1 MRRQKVQWPPRQ
13 ESPGSRSPSPMIL
26 RSQGTVQPRPWQ
38 ATSPS
43 TRKPPTSSGPRTPGA
58 SRPGAHRFPANSRSG
73 PRTPVMAPKPTLG
86 TEQARNQG
94 KKRVLE
100 KAETT
105 EPSQSKQRQGSKAT
119 SWLQTRKTK
128 SAPSQMRS
136 QATPT
141 QIIIAEADST
151 SRPNSTESVF
161 VSRCPR
167 RLFRFLWNWPFPFL
181 IPQRKSNQANQEST
195 WSCE

>member
-1 MRRQKVQWPPRQ
+1 MKRQQVQWPPRQ
-13 ESPGSRSPSPMIL
+13 QSPGSRSPSPMIL
-26 RSQGTVQPRPWQ
+26 RSQGTRQPRPWQ

-43 TRKPPTSSGPRTPGA
+43 TRKPTTSPGSRTPGA
-58 SRPGAHRFPANSRSG
+58 SRPGARRFPAPSGSG

-105 EPSQSKQRQGSKAT
+105 EPSQSKQRQGLKAT
-119 SWLQTRKTK
+119 SWLQTRKTR
-128 SAPSQMRS
+128 SAPTQMRS
-136 QATPT
+136 QAIPT

-161 VSRCPR
+161 ISRCPR
-167 RLFRFLWNWPFPFL
+167 RLFRCLSF
-181 IPQRKSNQANQEST
+181 
-195 WSCE
+195 

>member
-1 MRRQKVQWPPRQ
+1 MKRQQVQWPPRQ
-13 ESPGSRSPSPMIL
+13 QSPGSRSPSPMIL
-26 RSQGTVQPRPWQ
+26 RSQGTRQPRPWQ

-43 TRKPPTSSGPRTPGA
+43 TRKPPTSSGPRTPAA
-58 SRPGAHRFPANSRSG
+58 SRPGARRFPAPSGSG

-128 SAPSQMRS
+128 SAPTQMRS

-161 VSRCPR
+161 ISRCPR
-167 RLFRFLWNWPFPFL
+167 RLFRFLSF
-181 IPQRKSNQANQEST
+181 
-195 WSCE
+195 